1 MQHEQPVSLEYE
13 TPQPPSA
20 WWPFLRIALIGW
32 AAIGVFQFLLGLA
45 GFGYQPRGLMR
56 VPNVLEF
63 IGCVTLLLGAISAFA
78 SNSRNTVLT
87 IGAGV
92 LGVYV
97 VLSTWFGGSVR
108 SGSYLSAFL
117 TSVRQV
123 WLPMAL
129 VVLKVKSSEQSLEQT
144 PLAQLGS
151 PMQLLI
157 AAQLP
162 GVAGM
167 CLVGA
172 MFAGL
177 IGSDP
182 FGATVI
188 VILVLTVGASILS
201 AALSLAFV
209 RSQHRVLARWLAL
222 AHVVYLVG
230 LVSTCAVMI
239 ATSKPRYHGP
249 GGF

>member
-1 MQHEQPVSLEYE
+1 MQHEQPVPLEYE
-13 TPQPPSA
+13 TGQPPGA

-32 AAIGVFQFLLGLA
+32 AAIGVFQFLAGLA
-45 GFGYQPRGLMR
+45 GFGHSRRGLLL
-56 VPNVLEF
+56 VPSVLEF
-63 IGCVTLLLGAISAFA
+63 IGCAALLFAAISAFA
-78 SNSRNTVLT
+78 SNSRNTALT
-87 IGAGV
+87 IGAGA
-92 LGVYV
+92 LALYV
-97 VLSTWFGGSVR
+97 VLATWFTGSLR
-108 SGSYLSAFL
+108 SGSYLPAFL
-117 TSVRQV
+117 SSVQHV
-123 WLPMAL
+123 WFPIAI
-129 VVLKVKSSEQSLEQT
+129 VVLKIRSPGQSPEQAR
-144 PLAQLGS
+144 LAQLGS
-151 PMQLLI
+151 PLHLLL

-182 FGATVI
+182 FGATI
-188 VILVLTVGASILS
+188 MVILILTVAASILS

-209 RSQHRVLARWLAL
+209 RSPHRVLARSLAT

-230 LVSTCAVMI
+230 LVATCAVII
-239 ATSKPRYHGP
+239 ATSEPRYHGP

>member
-1 MQHEQPVSLEYE
+1 MQHEQPTLLDYE
-13 TPQPPSA
+13 TRQPPGA

-32 AAIGVFQFLLGLA
+32 AAIGVFQFLAGLA
-45 GFGYQPRGLMR
+45 GFGYQRRGLLL
-56 VPNVLEF
+56 VPSVLEF
-63 IGCVTLLLGAISAFA
+63 IGCASLLLGAISAFA
-78 SNSRNTVLT
+78 SNSRNTALT
-87 IGAGV
+87 IGAGS
-92 LGVYV
+92 LGLYV
-97 VLSTWFGGSVR
+97 ALSTWFGGSVR
-108 SGSYLSAFL
+108 SGSYLPAFL
-117 TSVRQV
+117 NSVQHV
-123 WLPMAL
+123 WFPIAL
-129 VVLKVKSSEQSLEQT
+129 VVLKIRSPGQSAAQA
-144 PLAQLGS
+144 PLAQMGS
-151 PMQLLI
+151 PLQLLL

-182 FGATVI
+182 FGATVM
-188 VILVLTVGASILS
+188 VILILTVGASILS

-209 RSQHRVLARWLAL
+209 RSPHRVLARRLAI

-230 LVSTCAVMI
+230 LVATCAVMI